1 MRDFIVRGVGLS
13 LGIKAKCRDAAA
25 VGDAVALLN
34 LCDFE
39 NCGVASLRDS
49 HPGDD
54 LRVHTIGQGV
64 GEFDELAN
72 ETVDG
77 HRFELVRIA
86 CGLG

>member
-1 MRDFIVRGVGLS
+1 
-13 LGIKAKCRDAAA
+13 
-25 VGDAVALLN
+25 
-34 LCDFE
+34 
-39 NCGVASLRDS
+39 
-49 HPGDD
+49 